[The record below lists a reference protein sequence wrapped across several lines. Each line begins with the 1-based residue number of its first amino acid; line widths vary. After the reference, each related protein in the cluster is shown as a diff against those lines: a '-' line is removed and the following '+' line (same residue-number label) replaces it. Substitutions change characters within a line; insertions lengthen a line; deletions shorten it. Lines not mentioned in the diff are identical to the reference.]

1 MVAEKAIVCGRYV
14 IYYEAV
20 VKPGNESRCD
30 MLQILDKVE
39 EKYFASDAT
48 VAPGGW
54 CVGVGAATRL
64 PSGHDVM
71 KPWARR
77 LPPPPYDR
85 GLVRFSPQPGR
96 PVSWLHDSTSS
107 TAHLGCEPCSSP
119 SKPTSRSQRSSD
131 TEQQQ
136 VGRDTARGPLRIAGV
151 EVHSSTRTSTSIRN
165 P

>member
-1 MVAEKAIVCGRYV
+1 MSGDPRYSQQRCHDSWAMVAGKAIACGRYV
-14 IYYEAV
+14 IYYEAL

-85 GLVRFSPQPGR
+85 GLVRFSPQPER
-96 PVSWLHDSTSS
+96 PASWLHDSTSS
-107 TAHLGCEPCSSP
+107 TAHLGCEPRSSP
-119 SKPTSRSQRSSD
+119 SKPTCRSHRSQRSSD

-136 VGRDTARGPLRIAGV
+136 VG
-151 EVHSSTRTSTSIRN
+151 
-165 P
+165 

>member
-1 MVAEKAIVCGRYV
+1 MVAGKAIVCGRYV

-30 MLQILDKVE
+30 MLQILGKVE

-54 CVGVGAATRL
+54 RCWCWCCKL

-77 LPPPPYDR
+77 LPSPPYDR
-85 GLVRFSPQPGR
+85 GLGRFSPQPGH
-96 PVSWLHDSTSS
+96 PASWLHDSTSS
-107 TAHLGCEPCSSP
+107 TRAPGVRTTLIALQTDEQITPIKRRTAAGRVRHRP
-119 SKPTSRSQRSSD
+119 RSFED
-131 TEQQQ
+131 
-136 VGRDTARGPLRIAGV
+136 RGG
-151 EVHSSTRTSTSIRN
+151 
-165 P
+165 